1 MGGGMRWIIA
11 LMMAVG
17 SIITYFST
25 SEYNPI
31 TEEEQRV
38 SMTAEQEMAL
48 GLQAAP
54 QMVQQY
60 GGLSGGAGGQ
70 PEFMSTHTDPGNRIE
85 RIRESIQKY
94 SRQTP

>member
-11 LMMAVG
+11 LVMAVG
-17 SIITYFST
+17 SIIAYFST

-38 SMTAEQEMAL
+38 SMTAEQEIAL

-54 QMVQQY
+54 QMAQQY
-60 GGLSGGAGGQ
+60 GGLSGGQ
-70 PEFMSTHTDPGNRIE
+70 PEFMSTHPDPGNRIE

-94 SRQTP
+94 SVQTP